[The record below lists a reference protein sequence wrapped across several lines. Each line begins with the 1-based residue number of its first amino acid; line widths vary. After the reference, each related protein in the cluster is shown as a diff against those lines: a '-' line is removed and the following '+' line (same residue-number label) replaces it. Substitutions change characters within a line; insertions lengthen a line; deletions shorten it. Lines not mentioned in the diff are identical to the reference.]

1 MLYLVRK
8 LNESIIINENI
19 EIKVIE
25 VKGKSVKLGFEFP
38 NTATVLRKEIH
49 ERIVAENKA
58 AQMSHASDA
67 DLADAFS
74 GLGDAT
80 FNLDK
85 DTLVLPKK
93 SGPKK

>member
-8 LNESIIINENI
+8 INESIIINENI

-49 ERIVAENKA
+49 DRIVAENKT
-58 AQMSHASDA
+58 AQMAQMGGDDLSAISDFGGA
-67 DLADAFS
+67 I
-74 GLGDAT
+74 
-80 FNLDK
+80 FNTDK
-85 DTLVLPKK
+85 DKLALPKK
-93 SGPKK
+93 PGK